1 MDIFFTATTIIHLC
15 SISLDRYL
23 ALRRPFGHS
32 RAIPKI
38 LHSLLLRILMSW
50 LVPFFIAGPLFLF
63 ALQQQEQERKNGVHA
78 NASEYR
84 TKTAHGDVTKYVNG
98 SDQEWPNR
106 SESYKGCGP
115 NDPGFVLTAIAVT
128 FVLPLAIMATTYVL
142 TVKTLRQH
150 MKQVKSIKLYAT
162 RARCTAQIEQIPELR
177 RENSTGIVG
186 VARQYKRLLRHASEK
201 ITAKTSDFKAAVL
214 GEPIRVDRFRLSVR
228 TSCQRE
234 SERRCASITISDRR
248 TETSDPPCFQ
258 KPSNSSSFNGNADIE
273 ERANLA
279 QSNRLCV
286 KINLSPGTSEQE
298 ECEIKFPA
306 SHEFGL
312 TTTSR
317 RTNVTTT
324 HSTTM
329 DRIHSGK
336 RAVRVIGVLFCL
348 FVTCYLP
355 FFIVYVI
362 NVVCVACETW
372 TNLVIPYL
380 EWLGYLSSMLNP
392 VVYHSFNSTF
402 RRTFRRMFY
411 CACRSTQE
419 QHLAIWSRRL

>member
-63 ALQQQEQERKNGVHA
+63 ALKQQEQEGKNGVHA
-78 NASEYR
+78 NASVYG
-84 TKTAHGDVTKYVNG
+84 TKTTHSDITKYANET
-98 SDQEWPNR
+98 SPEWPNR

-115 NDPGFVLTAIAVT
+115 NDLGFVLTAIAVT

-162 RARCTAQIEQIPELR
+162 RSRCTAQIEQIPELR
-177 RENSTGIVG
+177 RENSTRIVE
-186 VARQYKRLLRHASEK
+186 VARQYKQLLRHASEK
-201 ITAKTSDFKAAVL
+201 ITAKTSDFKTAISD
-214 GEPIRVDRFRLSVR
+214 EPIRVDRFRLSVR
-228 TSCQRE
+228 APCDRE
-234 SERRCASITISDRR
+234 SERRCASITISHRR
-248 TETSDPPCFQ
+248 TETSEPACFL
-258 KPSNSSSFNGNADIE
+258 KPSNLTNFNGNADIE
-273 ERANLA
+273 ESANLV
-279 QSNRLCV
+279 QRDRLCV
-286 KINLSPGTSEQE
+286 KINPSPETTEQE
-298 ECEIKFPA
+298 ECEVKFPA

-317 RTNVTTT
+317 RTHVTAT

-348 FVTCYLP
+348 FVACYLP